1 MRELEQ
7 LDDEQLIAR
16 AADARLRAQ
25 CVACL
30 YKRHLHR
37 VVGWCLRV
45 SGDEHEALDIAQE
58 VFIRVDGTL
67 DSFRRD
73 SRFTTWLYVI
83 ARRTAIDHLRR
94 RQANMD
100 KAMAL
105 AREPTSDTQTP
116 EQLTQEAQSSRQLH
130 ADLNRLLAP
139 DEAQV
144 VYMHFSLGMT
154 LPAITR
160 SLGLTNNSGAKAPLV
175 AAMRKLRRHYKVA
188 PGATRSAL

>member
-16 AADARLRAQ
+16 ALDGQARAQ
-25 CVACL
+25 CVALL

-45 SGDEHEALDIAQE
+45 GGDEHEALDIAQE

-67 DSFRRD
+67 ASFRGD

-94 RQANMD
+94 RQANVD
-100 KAMAL
+100 KTTAY
-105 AREPTSDTQTP
+105 AREPAGDTQTP
-116 EQLTQEAQSSRQLH
+116 EQLTQAAQTSRQLH

-144 VYMHFSLGMT
+144 IYMHFSLGMT

-160 SLGLTNNSGAKAPLV
+160 TLGLTNHSGAKAPLV
-175 AAMRKLRRHYKVA
+175 AAMRKLRRHYNVA
-188 PGATRSAL
+188 PGATRSAP